1 MSRPSYEPT
10 ETATQWGLDVT
21 DILVVEDHLVVAEA
35 LSVLMDNEPDMRVVG
50 TAGSAEEGIRLARAR
65 RPHVVLMDY
74 QLPDGTGTSAA
85 KEIVA
90 LVPGVA
96 VIILTATATE
106 SVLME
111 AMSAG
116 CKGFIGKGDG
126 LRTVLDTVRAVR
138 AGEVRFNAKVVP
150 RSPGEVPLRPL
161 APREREI
168 LRLLAAGA
176 STNAISEEL
185 MLSSHTVRNHIRH
198 ILAKLGAHS
207 KLEAVAIAT
216 RNGLVTHSP
225 SGDADRGPRPESSEP
240 RPSEP

>member
-1 MSRPSYEPT
+1 MSRPSHEPT
-10 ETATQWGLDVT
+10 DSATQGGLGVT

-35 LSVLMDNEPDMRVVG
+35 LSALLDNEPDMRVVG
-50 TAGSAEEGIRLARAR
+50 TAGSVAEGLRLARSR

-85 KEIVA
+85 EEIVA

-111 AMSAG
+111 ALAAG
-116 CKGFIGKGDG
+116 CKGFIGKDDG
-126 LRTVLDTVRAVR
+126 LREVLDTVRTVQ
-138 AGEVRFNAKVVP
+138 AGGVRFNAKVVRRP
-150 RSPGEVPLRPL
+150 AGEAPLRPL
-161 APREREI
+161 APRETEI

-185 MLSSHTVRNHIRH
+185 VLSSHTVRNHIRH

-216 RNGLVTHSP
+216 RNGLVTRGP
-225 SGDADRGPRPESSEP
+225 SSDADRVARSEGF
-240 RPSEP
+240 EPPTS